1 MIQRRVK
8 WKKGVTV
15 ENGSAK
21 AGKGLGNSR
30 ETGDECGRAC
40 ACARA
45 CMCVC
50 LCVCVCLGWVRA
62 WDAAISRLGEAR

>member
-30 ETGDECGRAC
+30 EAGDGCGRAC
-40 ACARA
+40 THV
-45 CMCVC
+45 CVC
-50 LCVCVCLGWVRA
+50 VCVCVCLGWVRA
-62 WDAAISRLGEAR
+62 WDAAISRPGETR

>member
-30 ETGDECGRAC
+30 EAGDGCGRAC
-40 ACARA
+40 SHV
-45 CMCVC
+45 CV
-50 LCVCVCLGWVRA
+50 CVCVCLGWVRA
-62 WDAAISRLGEAR
+62 WDAAVYFKTWRGKIA